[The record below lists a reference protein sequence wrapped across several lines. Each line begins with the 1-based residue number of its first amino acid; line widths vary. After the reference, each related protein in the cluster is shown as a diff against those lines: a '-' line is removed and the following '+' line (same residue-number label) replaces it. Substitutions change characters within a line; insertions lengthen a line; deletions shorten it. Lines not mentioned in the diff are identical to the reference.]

1 MSPCGRTD
9 GQTNKQTSE
18 YSATQSMDN
27 VRLSFAICQK
37 ELGVQLHLQKNRP
50 PSPGAHLNSAAQ
62 FLVSQ
67 IQGLPRPSL
76 FLAHSSCSMQDS
88 K

>member
-27 VRLSFAICQK
+27 VRLSFAIEVVFQEVCTWS
-37 ELGVQLHLQKNRP
+37 QLPWAGR
-50 PSPGAHLNSAAQ
+50 
-62 FLVSQ
+62 Q
-67 IQGLPRPSL
+67 IKQLSIYNHNNNQIINKYTYINITL
-76 FLAHSSCSMQDS
+76 
-88 K
+88 